1 MCHRLNLKVVG
12 RLEQWR
18 QSLAAATILADM
30 KPNPSLT
37 DEHKIWITAHA
48 YVKTLLGLYR
58 DHGFQMTGLKTWDF
72 MKWNAL
78 GPPMISRQ
86 AIERFMTERLAD
98 GSPLMKGSTVREF
111 TSGKERRGRCFV
123 AEHVYPTKMLQK
135 LIFKRYA
142 SCDPSLEEV
151 RDLFERHNRIC
162 YVWYEEDKRLT
173 DANLRSSVPEASSKE
188 AEDPLA
194 RYRADGVGIEPLE
207 TNLKDGHAIFRKLT
221 TCRKEGFGITATIK
235 SLT

>member
-1 MCHRLNLKVVG
+1 
-12 RLEQWR
+12 
-18 QSLAAATILADM
+18 M
-30 KPNPSLT
+30 KSNPFLS
-37 DEHKIWITAHA
+37 DEDKIWITAHA
-48 YVKTLLGLYR
+48 YIKTLLGLYR
-58 DHGFQMTGLKTWDF
+58 EHGFQMTGLKTWDF

-86 AIERFMTERLAD
+86 AIEKFMTEQLPD
-98 GSPLMKGSTVREF
+98 GSMLMKGTTVQEF

-123 AEHVYPTKMLQK
+123 AEHVYPTKALQK
-135 LIFKRYA
+135 LIFQRYA
-142 SCDPSLEEV
+142 NLDPSLKEI
-151 RDLFERHNRIC
+151 RDLLGRHNRIC

-207 TNLKDGHAIFRKLT
+207 TSLKDGHAIFRKLT
-221 TCRKEGFGITATIK
+221 KCRKEGCGITAAIK
-235 SLT
+235 NLTEYT

>member
-1 MCHRLNLKVVG
+1 
-12 RLEQWR
+12 
-18 QSLAAATILADM
+18 M
-30 KPNPSLT
+30 KSNPSLSEE
-37 DEHKIWITAHA
+37 DKIWITAHA
-48 YVKTLLGLYR
+48 YIKTLLGLYR
-58 DHGFQMTGLKTWDF
+58 EHGFQMTGLKTWDF

-86 AIERFMTERLAD
+86 AIEKFMTEQLPD
-98 GSPLMKGSTVREF
+98 GSLLMKGTSVQEF

-123 AEHVYPTKMLQK
+123 AEHVYPTKALQK
-135 LIFKRYA
+135 LVYRRYA
-142 SCDPSLEEV
+142 TFDPSLEEV
-151 RDLFERHNRIC
+151 RGLFERHNRIC

-173 DANLRSSVPEASSKE
+173 DAKLRSSVPEASSKE

-221 TCRKEGFGITATIK
+221 TCRKEGFGITETIK
-235 SLT
+235 SLTKCT